1 MNHNLNNTTFS
12 FVILIPNL
20 FYFTEMEDLTKMLD
34 NKELSTLN
42 KQNIPENTTE
52 HGKIF
57 FSIVYIPTQEKLH
70 NSIKIGRSVRYKP
83 NIT

>member
-1 MNHNLNNTTFS
+1 
-12 FVILIPNL
+12 
-20 FYFTEMEDLTKMLD
+20 MLD
-34 NKELSTLN
+34 NKELSTLK

-70 NSIKIGRSVRYKP
+70 NLSKIGRRVRYKP